1 MVGITGPTITFTRAV
16 PGPAH
21 GVSNVTSDSGMCGTS
36 ELPGQ
41 ASSAADRYG
50 YEWCSLLAPA
60 RGRNMMLVALTVAT
74 TAALPVVAVP
84 ADPGRPLAGA
94 DVRLLPAFARP
105 GCAAAPGRTF
115 ARAYSSCAAL
125 RCAACR
131 RRRRAALPLM
141 RSTMPPGTSAVWDQ
155 HTPCHFRART
165 GGKLRSPTVTHGRRE
180 HPPAWTRAG

>member
-21 GVSNVTSDSGMCGTS
+21 GVSNVTSDSGMCGMS
-36 ELPGQ
+36 GLPGQ

-105 GCAAAPGRTF
+105 GCAAAAGRTF
-115 ARAYSSCAAL
+115 ARSILLAPRYLSAAEAMSS
-125 RCAACR
+125 
-131 RRRRAALPLM
+131 
-141 RSTMPPGTSAVWDQ
+141 G
-155 HTPCHFRART
+155 
-165 GGKLRSPTVTHGRRE
+165 
-180 HPPAWTRAG
+180 